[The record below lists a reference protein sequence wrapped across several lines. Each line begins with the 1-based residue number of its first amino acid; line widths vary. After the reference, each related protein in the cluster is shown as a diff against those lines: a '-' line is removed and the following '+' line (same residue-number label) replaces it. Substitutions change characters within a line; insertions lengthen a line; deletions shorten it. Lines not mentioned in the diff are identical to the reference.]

1 MKKIITLLGGGALI
15 SLPLISVKCNEDS
28 LIKEA
33 KNLIIEDPFSGNKR
47 AINDKSTKSELKKTN
62 LENIKS
68 AFYTKFP
75 KFDSLD
81 AKVVFDT
88 FISQNQKII
97 DDLKINIDDLE
108 YSLQNDSFTVAAK
121 PISKSLFG
129 QFSFKVHKK
138 TDISDIEW
146 DLVNYR
152 YGFDKINETILK
164 DTFITKNKEKLKELK
179 INSYDLDYSIDNVN
193 NKFTVNVMPSNKDF
207 KGSVSFYFYVKNDLK
222 TIKDKLILNLP
233 KFDTLSHPK
242 DHYAFETFIEK
253 NSSKLSQLGLDKW
266 DLEWS
271 LENNFL
277 TIKAGESSS
286 RWKGEFS
293 FEVYTK
299 SNIKS
304 INWEFPDSSTYRFES
319 LNERE
324 LAETFIKSNNKKLD
338 ELKLS
343 SSDLIFT
350 LEGNIFTVK
359 VNSTNDEFTGEVE
372 FRVYEK
378 YNLESILDR
387 LNTDMPKFKILD
399 MDVIFATFY
408 HLNEDELKRA
418 NISSNILEYSLD
430 GDVFTIKVKRNSRL
444 WKGEISFN
452 VSKKSDIKTV
462 INKFKID
469 LGKFSEL
476 DARHIFETFYRTNE
490 NALDEL
496 YIFESDLTYTLV
508 GDTFTTK
515 INDTNKLWFG
525 EISFKVYKKTDI
537 TTYLDKFELN
547 LPKFDDFSDNV
558 VIKEFLNINKEI
570 AKELNIDESH
580 IKLTTDINDDYK
592 KTLEIEHPDY
602 IGSIKTSVYGKRNVN
617 SDLKELINVFELKP
631 DDKFDIDFAY
641 KKFIEQNKNA
651 IEKLGIKEEQLSK
664 ELDNKKLIIKIIN
677 NDEYTG
683 SLKIKFFYNIFEK
696 YIKNTTLDIGTL
708 FNDTKQEIADK
719 LWATNNY
726 FFEKLGV
733 QKDDLSVI
741 SVWRKD
747 NSATVLVET
756 NKVQGIMY
764 VKYDLDDIDRYGTFD
779 NNKLKSNL
787 GQIIIDNN
795 FLDKNTKLSLILNAL
810 LDSHPS
816 DSGIHSIHPTIY
828 LPEGKKQ
835 LPLKSI
841 KDVSISPGSLFAHAK
856 ISYDIIVLENNI

>member
-1 MKKIITLLGGGALI
+1 M
-15 SLPLISVKCNEDS
+15 
-28 LIKEA
+28 
-33 KNLIIEDPFSGNKR
+33 
-47 AINDKSTKSELKKTN
+47 
-62 LENIKS
+62 
-68 AFYTKFP
+68 
-75 KFDSLD
+75 
-81 AKVVFDT
+81 FDT
-88 FISQNQKII
+88 FISLNQKII

-138 TDISDIEW
+138 TDIGDIKW
-146 DLVNYR
+146 HFVNYW
-152 YGFDKINETILK
+152 YSFDEINETILK
-164 DTFITKNKEKLKELK
+164 DTFITKNKEKLRELK
-179 INSYDLDYSIDNVN
+179 INSSDLDCSIDNDN

-242 DHYAFETFIEK
+242 DYYAFETFIEK

-266 DLEWS
+266 DLKWS

-277 TIKAGESSS
+277 TIKAREDSN

-319 LNERE
+319 LNEKE
-324 LAETFIKSNNKKLD
+324 LAETFIKSNSKKLD
-338 ELKLS
+338 ELKLNA
-343 SSDLIFT
+343 SDLIFT

-372 FRVYEK
+372 FRVDEK

-399 MDVIFATFY
+399 KDEIFATFY
-408 HLNEDELKRA
+408 RLNEDELERA

-430 GDVFTIKVKRNSRL
+430 GDVFTIKVKGNSRL

-452 VSKKSDIKTV
+452 VSKKSDIKTI
-462 INKFKID
+462 INKFETN

-476 DARHIFETFYRTNE
+476 DARHIFETFYRTNANVLE
-490 NALDEL
+490 EL
-496 YIFESDLTYTLV
+496 YILESDLTYTLV
-508 GDTFTTK
+508 EDNFTAK

-525 EISFKVYKKTDI
+525 EISFKVYKKEDI
-537 TTYLDKFELN
+537 TTYLDKFVLN

-558 VIKEFLNINKEI
+558 IIKEFLNINKEI
-570 AKELNIDESH
+570 AKELNLDESH

-602 IGSIKTSVYGKRNVN
+602 IGSIKTNVYGKRNVN

-641 KKFIEQNKNA
+641 KNFIEQNKNA

-664 ELDNKKLIIKIIN
+664 ELDNKKLIIKVIN
-677 NDEYTG
+677 HYEYTG

-696 YIKNTTLDIGTL
+696 YIKNRTLDIGTL

-726 FFEKLGV
+726 FFQKLGV

-741 SVWRKD
+741 NVWRKS
-747 NSATVLVET
+747 NSATILVET

-764 VKYDLDDIDRYGTFD
+764 VKYDLDDIDRYSTFP
-779 NNKLKSNL
+779 NNQLKSNL

-795 FLDKNTKLSLILNAL
+795 FLDKSTISSLIFNTL
-810 LDSHPS
+810 LGSHPS

-841 KDVSISPGSLFAHAK
+841 KDVSISPGGFFAHNK

>member
-1 MKKIITLLGGGALI
+1 M
-15 SLPLISVKCNEDS
+15 
-28 LIKEA
+28 
-33 KNLIIEDPFSGNKR
+33 
-47 AINDKSTKSELKKTN
+47 
-62 LENIKS
+62 
-68 AFYTKFP
+68 
-75 KFDSLD
+75 
-81 AKVVFDT
+81 
-88 FISQNQKII
+88 
-97 DDLKINIDDLE
+97 E

-138 TDISDIEW
+138 TDIGDIKW
-146 DLVNYR
+146 HFVNYW
-152 YGFDKINETILK
+152 YSFDEINETILK
-164 DTFITKNKEKLKELK
+164 DTFITKNKEKLRELK
-179 INSYDLDYSIDNVN
+179 INSSDLDCSIDNDN

-242 DHYAFETFIEK
+242 DYYAFETFIEK

-266 DLEWS
+266 DLKWS
-271 LENNFL
+271 LENNLL
-277 TIKAGESSS
+277 TIKAREDSN

-319 LNERE
+319 LNEKE
-324 LAETFIKSNNKKLD
+324 LAETFIKSNSKKLD
-338 ELKLS
+338 ELKLNA
-343 SSDLIFT
+343 SDLIFT

-372 FRVYEK
+372 FRVDEK

-399 MDVIFATFY
+399 KDEIFATFY
-408 HLNEDELKRA
+408 RLNEDELERA

-430 GDVFTIKVKRNSRL
+430 GDVFTIKVKGNSRL

-452 VSKKSDIKTV
+452 VSKKSDIKTI
-462 INKFKID
+462 INKFETN

-476 DARHIFETFYRTNE
+476 DARHIFETFYRTNANVLE
-490 NALDEL
+490 EL
-496 YIFESDLTYTLV
+496 YILESDLTYTLV
-508 GDTFTTK
+508 EDNFTAK

-525 EISFKVYKKTDI
+525 EISFKVYKKEDI
-537 TTYLDKFELN
+537 TTYLDKFVLN

-558 VIKEFLNINKEI
+558 IIKEFLNINKEI
-570 AKELNIDESH
+570 AKELNLDESH

-602 IGSIKTSVYGKRNVN
+602 IGSIKTNVYGKRNVN

-641 KKFIEQNKNA
+641 KNFIEQNKNA

-664 ELDNKKLIIKIIN
+664 ELDNKKLIIKVIN
-677 NDEYTG
+677 HYEYTG

-696 YIKNTTLDIGTL
+696 YIKNRTLDIGTL

-726 FFEKLGV
+726 FFQKLGV

-741 SVWRKD
+741 NVWRKS
-747 NSATVLVET
+747 NSATILVET

-764 VKYDLDDIDRYGTFD
+764 VKYDLDDIDRYSTFP
-779 NNKLKSNL
+779 NNQLKSNL

-795 FLDKNTKLSLILNAL
+795 FLDKSTISSLIFNTL
-810 LDSHPS
+810 LGSHPS

-841 KDVSISPGSLFAHAK
+841 KDVSISPGGFFAHNK

>member
-1 MKKIITLLGGGALI
+1 M
-15 SLPLISVKCNEDS
+15 
-28 LIKEA
+28 
-33 KNLIIEDPFSGNKR
+33 
-47 AINDKSTKSELKKTN
+47 
-62 LENIKS
+62 
-68 AFYTKFP
+68 
-75 KFDSLD
+75 
-81 AKVVFDT
+81 FDT
-88 FISQNQKII
+88 FVSQNQKII
-97 DDLKINIDDLE
+97 DDLKINLDDLE
-108 YSLQNDSFTVAAK
+108 YSLQNDSFIVAAK

-138 TDISDIEW
+138 TDIGDIKW
-146 DLVNYR
+146 DFVNSW
-152 YGFDKINETILK
+152 YGFDEINETILK
-164 DTFITKNKEKLKELK
+164 DTFITKNKEKLRELK
-179 INSYDLDYSIDNVN
+179 INFSDLDYSIDNN
-193 NKFTVNVMPSNKDF
+193 NNRFTVNVMPSNKDF
-207 KGSVSFYFYVKNDLK
+207 KGSVSFYFSVKNDLK

-253 NSSKLSQLGLDKW
+253 NRSKLSEFGLHKW
-266 DLEWS
+266 DLKWS
-271 LENNFL
+271 LEDNLL
-277 TIKAGESSS
+277 TIRAREDSN

-299 SNIKS
+299 RHIEP

-350 LEGNIFTVK
+350 LEGNIFIVK
-359 VNSTNDEFTGEVE
+359 VNSTNDEFTGEVK
-372 FRVYEK
+372 FSVDEK
-378 YNLESILDR
+378 NNLESILDR

-399 MDVIFATFY
+399 KDVIFETFY
-408 HLNEDELKRA
+408 RLNEDELKRA
-418 NISSNILEYSLD
+418 NISSKILEYSLD
-430 GDVFTIKVKRNSRL
+430 GDVFTIKVKGNSRL
-444 WKGEISFN
+444 WKGVISFN
-452 VSKKSDIKTV
+452 VSKKSNIKTV
-462 INKFKID
+462 INKFKTN
-469 LGKFSEL
+469 LGKFREL
-476 DARHIFETFYRTNE
+476 DSQHIFETFYRA
-490 NALDEL
+490 NANVLDEL
-496 YIFESDLTYTLV
+496 YISESDLTYTLI

-515 INDTNKLWFG
+515 IKDTSKLWFG
-525 EISFKVYKKTDI
+525 EISFKVYKKEDI
-537 TTYLDKFELN
+537 SAYLDKFVLN

-570 AKELNIDESH
+570 AKELNVDESH

-617 SDLKELINVFELKP
+617 LDLNELINVFELKL

-664 ELDNKKLIIKIIN
+664 ELDNKKLIIKVIN
-677 NDEYTG
+677 HNEYTG

-733 QKDDLSVI
+733 LKDDLSVI
-741 SVWRKD
+741 NVWRKD
-747 NSATVLVET
+747 NSASILVET

-764 VKYDLDDIDRYGTFD
+764 VKYNLDDIDSYSTYG

-795 FLDKNTKLSLILNAL
+795 FLDKNTKSSLILNAL
-810 LDSHPS
+810 LESHPS
-816 DSGIHSIHPTIY
+816 DYDIHSFYPSIY
-828 LPEGKKQ
+828 LPEGKEQ

-841 KDVSISPGSLFAHAK
+841 KDVSISPGGFLARTK